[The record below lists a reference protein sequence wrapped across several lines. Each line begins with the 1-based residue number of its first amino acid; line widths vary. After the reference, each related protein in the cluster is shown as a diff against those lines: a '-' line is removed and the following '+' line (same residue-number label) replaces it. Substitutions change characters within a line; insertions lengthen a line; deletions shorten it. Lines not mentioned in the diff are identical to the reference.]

1 MGQVMVSMDDSGS
14 RVIINRVGKYRD
26 IFENIENI
34 GNIRYFRYFRYI
46 YQAFAHTLLK
56 LYEIYYQII
65 VCVCALHIR

>member
-1 MGQVMVSMDDSGS
+1 MVIDVEKSGK
-14 RVIINRVGKYRD
+14 IGRVGKYHN
-26 IFENIENI
+26 IFENI
-34 GNIRYFRYFRYI
+34 RYFQYT